1 MSAEILNTLNEN
13 VTILPG
19 ENEEDRYNYTYI
31 RLRVRRKTSSQ
42 WTSYLEVIP
51 QGEPC
56 FAIDT
61 GELRIGDGIN
71 TWNTLPGSSAGI
83 NPSLFRRETVQENG
97 VSKQYIRVLLD
108 DGELT

>member
-51 QGEPC
+51 
-56 FAIDT
+56 
-61 GELRIGDGIN
+61 
-71 TWNTLPGSSAGI
+71 
-83 NPSLFRRETVQENG
+83 
-97 VSKQYIRVLLD
+97 
-108 DGELT
+108 